1 MSDKNKVLFLQS
13 APPKFEE
20 IQKTIFNDGAVDFIW
35 RIHKTFEK
43 QIEQLYKHR
52 LQRTVITQ
60 TLSTLDFKKSPER
73 NDKSWTI
80 APLPPRL
87 QNRHLDLGDVSAS
100 NTAHFVSSLN
110 EDVQGIQVDFD
121 DGHCPTWK
129 NQLQAYQ
136 NIKLAVLGKL
146 LGAPVTIT
154 TSPILMLRPRAWNM
168 IEHNILIEGKE
179 AIGPLVDFAV
189 LMYHNGKLL
198 YEANSGP
205 YFYLSKLEGATEA
218 SLWNE
223 IFVWAQN
230 ELGLPLGTIK
240 ACVLIENIVSS
251 FELEEILY
259 ALKNHSLGLNCGI
272 WDYCASI
279 ISKFGDREEFL
290 LPDRNKYVNMDR
302 HFLNSYMKLVV
313 GTCHARGAPA
323 TGGMAAAMLKPGSDA
338 NDKESK
344 VIITKILAAKLKE
357 IECGVDGFMVYDAR
371 VVPQINELWKKSGAT
386 PNQICK
392 KFEVNVT
399 AQDLLSIPRD
409 GVTLQGLKHN
419 VAISILFIYYWL
431 AGIGHFFYSGN
442 VEDSATAEISRFQIW
457 QWIRFSPPLEDDPKV
472 HVTAK
477 LVEKTAASFAAHAHK
492 NLCRSNAE
500 RKRLTAARYMCMEL
514 FLSRN
519 PPEFITSYLND
530 NHKFRTL
537 HNKALLSNL

>member
-1 MSDKNKVLFLQS
+1 MTKVLFLQS
-13 APPKFEE
+13 APPKFED
-20 IQKTIFNDGAVDFIW
+20 IHKTIFSEGAVDFLF
-35 RIHKTFEK
+35 RIHKTFEN
-43 QIEQLYKHR
+43 QIEQLYKDR
-52 LQRTVITQ
+52 LQRTVTTR

-80 APLPPRL
+80 APLPSRL
-87 QNRHLDLGDVSAS
+87 LNRHLDLGDVSAS

-136 NIKLAVLGKL
+136 NIKLAVNGKL

-154 TSPILMLRPRAWNM
+154 TSPVLMLRPRAWNM
-168 IEHNILIEGKE
+168 IEHNILIDGKE
-179 AIGPLVDFAV
+179 AIGPLVDFAI
-189 LMYHNGKLL
+189 LMYHNAKTL

-205 YFYLSKLEGATEA
+205 YFYLSKLEGASEA
-218 SLWNE
+218 QLWND
-223 IFVWAQN
+223 IFVWAQT
-230 ELGLPLGTIK
+230 ELGLPQGTIK
-240 ACVLIENIVSS
+240 ACVLIENIISS

-259 ALKNHSLGLNCGI
+259 ALREHSLGLNCGI

-302 HFLNSYMKLVV
+302 HFLNSYLRLVV
-313 GTCHARGAPA
+313 STCHARGAPA
-323 TGGMAAAMLKPGSDA
+323 TGGMAAAMLKPGSDIT
-338 NDKESK
+338 DKESK
-344 VIITKILAAKLKE
+344 TIITKILAAKMKE
-357 IECGVDGFMVYDAR
+357 IEHGVDGFMVYDAR
-371 VVPQINELWKKSGAT
+371 VVPLINELWKKSGAT

-399 AQDLLSIPRD
+399 PQDLLSIPRD

-457 QWIRFSPPLEDDPKV
+457 QWIRFSPPLEDDPKIR
-472 HVTAK
+472 VTAK
-477 LVEKTAASFAAHAHK
+477 QVERAASSFVAHAHK

-500 RKRLTAARYMCMEL
+500 RKRLTAARYMSMEL